1 MIKLLLILLLSSCRG
16 YIFDPFNFYSKSNM
30 VCIPL
35 QTIQDTHIDKI
46 DTIHDNVFRN
56 LPSKINIWMFKSITE
71 KLPELHQTGDK
82 LLETND
88 HLIKKILSSNLDIN
102 YKKILIMNII
112 DFTLWGDHIAS
123 DMLRAYRNLI
133 EHIL

>member
-1 MIKLLLILLLSSCRG
+1 
-16 YIFDPFNFYSKSNM
+16 M